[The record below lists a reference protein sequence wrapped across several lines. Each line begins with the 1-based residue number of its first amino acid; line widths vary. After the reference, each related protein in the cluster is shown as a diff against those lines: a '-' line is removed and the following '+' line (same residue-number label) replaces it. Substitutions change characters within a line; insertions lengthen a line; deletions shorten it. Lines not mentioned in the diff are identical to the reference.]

1 MRRHGGDMVR
11 DMGNVVPFRVELG
24 GSAPRSRTL
33 LERLFVRAPGV
44 FAALSAL
51 VLRLRPGS
59 RLKRALMGQTI
70 TLGFAAFN
78 RRDFDPVFVQFAPDI
93 EYEAPAGAH
102 ALGFSGTIRGREA
115 LRSAYEDTFEH
126 WEMWEIHPAWI
137 LDRGDMLAVLAT
149 SRVRGRESGVEIA
162 EQWASVYRM
171 CGGLVAHQRDFIGW
185 EKALAAMGAG
195 PELLT

>member
-1 MRRHGGDMVR
+1 MVR
-11 DMGNVVPFRVELG
+11 GMGNVVPFRVELA

-33 LERLFVRAPGV
+33 LERAFVRAPGA
-44 FAALSAL
+44 FAALSAV

-59 RLKRALMGQTI
+59 RLKRALMRQTI

-78 RRDFDPVFVQFAPDI
+78 RRDFDAVFVQFAPDI
-93 EYEAPAGAH
+93 EYGAPVGAH

-115 LRSAYEDTFEH
+115 LRSAYEDAFEH
-126 WEMWEIHPAWI
+126 WATWELHPAWM

-171 CGGLVAHQRDFIGW
+171 RGGLVAQQRDFIGW
-185 EKALAAMGAG
+185 EKALAAMGLG
-195 PELLT
+195 PDQRRYGFE